1 MIIRIIAIAS
11 FLLLGAC
18 AQNYGVT
25 HVTASFTP
33 DGKVQS
39 FDWGSGTEKS
49 HVVVKANMATGEIEY
64 RADDVAAFDGQKV
77 AAEIYKG
84 LADAGVNVTESV
96 VRGVVTGVLGTA
108 AIQGV
113 GALAGGIVESN
124 AALEAAKLK
133 AGK

>member
-1 MIIRIIAIAS
+1 MKMIVLCLGAA
-11 FLLLGAC
+11 LLLGGC

-39 FDWGSGTEKS
+39 FDWGSGTEKARI
-49 HVVVKANMATGEIEY
+49 VVKANMMTGEVEY
-64 RADDVAAFDGQKV
+64 RADDVLAFDGQRIASDV
-77 AAEIYKG
+77 YKG
-84 LADAGVNVTESV
+84 LAAAGVSVSEAV
-96 VRGVVTGVLGTA
+96 VRGVVAGALGTA

-113 GALAGGIVESN
+113 GGIVESN
-124 AALEAAKLK
+124 AALEAAKMG